1 MTEIGIPDP
10 LEPAIEVIPLVDPVP
25 SPLEVPVPAA
35 EPEPQPQPVPA

>member
-25 SPLEVPVPAA
+25 SPLEVPAA
-35 EPEPQPQPVPA
+35 EPEPRPQPVPA